1 MLGHFVGKRTF
12 AGSLAYGH
20 HFNMRNKGSKL
31 EFSGFVDMESWTMG
45 GLTCHPKTLCTSGS
59 NFDLLVGPFMLGS
72 YIDRTRF
79 FAELRT
85 W

>member
-1 MLGHFVGKRTF
+1 
-12 AGSLAYGH
+12 
-20 HFNMRNKGSKL
+20 MRNKGSKL
-31 EFSGFVDMESWTMG
+31 EFSGFVDMESWIMG
-45 GLTCHPKTLCTSGS
+45 GLRCHPVSKHALLHSKKSKRSISFPKTLCTSGS

-72 YIDRTRF
+72 YIDRTRL